1 MAGAWK
7 FIFFPT
13 SFGET
18 EESQPLSIEPH
29 FYSFYIQLTSVLGS
43 GLPQPP
49 SSTPRTNLS
58 KDTKFKAA
66 MGVHFYLYL
75 SLL

>member
-43 GLPQPP
+43 GLP
-49 SSTPRTNLS
+49 
-58 KDTKFKAA
+58 
-66 MGVHFYLYL
+66 
-75 SLL
+75 